1 MEGVESKA
9 TIRARERGYYN
20 LDKMWHARFCYKELK
35 GDLGYQEGV
44 TRRDPSSVIQVGGE
58 YYVWYTKS
66 VGETKGFI
74 EGKPSVKVFPW
85 DYAEI
90 WYAKSWDG

>member
-44 TRRDPSSVIQVGGE
+44 TRERSKQCHPGGGRVLCLV
-58 YYVWYTKS
+58 YKKRGGNKRFY
-66 VGETKGFI
+66 
-74 EGKPSVKVFPW
+74 
-85 DYAEI
+85 
-90 WYAKSWDG
+90 